1 MATVTRP
8 IALVG
13 LHYLRYR
20 HTLYMLYVN
29 ITPHV
34 CKGLE
39 AICAYSVCS
48 ISAVRVAS
56 GRRLDKHLV
65 IFFFIRYKNI
75 FGSRQ
80 ISKVAM
86 RLQLEVC
93 RKLFL
98 IFF

>member
-13 LHYLRYR
+13 LHYLRFH

-39 AICAYSVCS
+39 ATCIWAYIACALL
-48 ISAVRVAS
+48 A
-56 GRRLDKHLV
+56 RL
-65 IFFFIRYKNI
+65 
-75 FGSRQ
+75 
-80 ISKVAM
+80 
-86 RLQLEVC
+86 E
-93 RKLFL
+93 
-98 IFF
+98 

>member
-20 HTLYMLYVN
+20 HTLLYVN

-39 AICAYSVCS
+39 AIWAYIACALL
-48 ISAVRVAS
+48 AP
-56 GRRLDKHLV
+56 
-65 IFFFIRYKNI
+65 
-75 FGSRQ
+75 
-80 ISKVAM
+80 
-86 RLQLEVC
+86 LE
-93 RKLFL
+93 
-98 IFF
+98 

>member
-20 HTLYMLYVN
+20 HTLCMLYVN

-39 AICAYSVCS
+39 AIWAYIACALL
-48 ISAVRVAS
+48 AP
-56 GRRLDKHLV
+56 
-65 IFFFIRYKNI
+65 
-75 FGSRQ
+75 
-80 ISKVAM
+80 
-86 RLQLEVC
+86 LE
-93 RKLFL
+93 
-98 IFF
+98 